1 MGGFA
6 IEDPGFTLL
15 YVEDEQVT
23 RETVL
28 SLLQRRFPKLALLSA
43 ANGAEGMALFREQAP
58 DLVVTD
64 IKMPS
69 MSGIDMARE
78 MMEQKPSLPVIVTSA
93 HSDMNY
99 LIESIELGISRYV
112 LKPIDSSKLF
122 AAVESALATLTQER
136 ELLAHQAFVRRLS
149 RALEQSAS
157 SIVIANPQGVIDY
170 VNPRFTTLTGYEA
183 GEVLGKNLKSL
194 KGKTEL
200 WDRVAAGEEW
210 HGEFEGVKKN
220 GEVFYEST
228 SLSPV
233 YDETGALSDL
243 VAVQEEI
250 TERVLSERRIE
261 ALNRNL
267 AARAEE
273 LELANRDLEG
283 FSYTVSH
290 DLRTP
295 LTNINGYCQVIL
307 ELYGATLDEQCKD
320 FIKIIFDETVN
331 MNQLIKTLLEFS
343 RVSRSEMTRSE
354 VDLSQLTSL
363 VCASQQLS
371 EPQRRVTFSIAPG
384 MTAIGDPDLLKVVLQ
399 NLISNACKYSANRED
414 AAVEVA
420 SLDESGELVYFVRDN
435 GAGFDMAQADK
446 LFSPFQ
452 RLHTEREFKGFGI
465 GLATVQRIIQRHGG
479 RIWAEGEVG
488 LGACF
493 YFTLPDENT
502 RHGADHCSARQEER
516 KK

>member
-1 MGGFA
+1 MGGLA
-6 IEDPGFTLL
+6 ATDPDFTLL
-15 YVEDEQVT
+15 YVEDEQLT

-28 SLLQRRFPKLALLSA
+28 TLLRRRFPGLTLFSA
-43 ANGAEGMALFREQAP
+43 KNGAEGMALFREHAP

-64 IKMPS
+64 IKMPAL
-69 MSGIDMARE
+69 SGIDMARQ
-78 MMEQKPSLPVIVTSA
+78 MMELKPSLPVIVTSA
-93 HSDMNY
+93 HSDMDY

-112 LKPIDSSKLF
+112 LKPIESSKLF
-122 AAVESALATLTQER
+122 AAVEGALATLKGER
-136 ELLAHQAFVRRLS
+136 ELQAHQAFVRRLS
-149 RALEQSAS
+149 RAVEQSAS
-157 SIVIANPQGVIDY
+157 SIVIASPEGVIEY

-183 GEVLGKNLKSL
+183 CEVLGKSLKSL
-194 KGKTEL
+194 KGKPEV
-200 WDRVAAGEEW
+200 WSRIAAGEEW

-220 GEVFYEST
+220 GEIFYEST

-233 YDETGALSDL
+233 YDETGALSNL
-243 VAVQEEI
+243 VAVQEDI
-250 TERVLSERRIE
+250 TERVLSERSIE
-261 ALNRNL
+261 ALNRSL
-267 AARAEE
+267 ASRAEE

-307 ELYGATLDEQCKD
+307 ELYGASLEDQCKD
-320 FIKIIFDETVN
+320 FIGIILSETVN

-343 RVSRSEMTRSE
+343 RVTRAEITRSE
-354 VDLSQLTSL
+354 VDLSELASL
-363 VCASQQLS
+363 VCAAQQLS
-371 EPQRRVTFSIAPG
+371 EPQRRLNFSIAPG
-384 MTAIGDPDLLKVVLQ
+384 MAAMGDPDLLKVVLQ
-399 NLISNACKYSANRED
+399 NLISNACKYSGNRED
-414 AAVEVA
+414 AMVEIA
-420 SLDESGELVYFVRDN
+420 SLEEDGERIFFVRDN

-452 RLHTEREFKGFGI
+452 RLHSDREFKGFGI

-493 YFTLPDENT
+493 YFTLPPPDE
-502 RHGADHCSARQEER
+502 A
-516 KK
+516 